1 IRMGTGD
8 SLAAIDPRVTIRA
21 DGLIDVDFRSATVG
35 GIVSAIGRSLDINL
49 VMKPDEIL
57 NSEMK
62 DFRLKGVTW
71 QQAFDAALNSYS
83 YGYVDNE
90 GVITV
95 KSLAEINA
103 VPNVSRVFQV
113 RYSEATA
120 LAALLDQH
128 EGVARVVTDSRS
140 NVIII
145 TGQQSKMAEL
155 KSLIDN
161 LDRPTPQVMIES
173 RFIEVAQNDVK
184 NLGINWAS
192 LSGQK
197 FQAGPF
203 QRDFIKSNMED
214 DAIGSESSDSMMSS
228 TSRTGSSGAVT
239 ANQVESTIG
248 RLKNLM
254 DNTVSQRTDSAIFS
268 ADAFSIV
275 LSALATN
282 TDSKIVANP
291 TVVSLNGQEA
301 KIEIV
306 DHYYM
311 QEAGNVSQGVI
322 TAGQVQKL
330 DPLPG
335 IALSVTPTISG
346 GDFISLK
353 VIPQI
358 NNVVGSQEFNDTFIP
373 VVRQRTAVTHVMV
386 KDRETL
392 AIGGLV
398 DETTSKITS
407 KVPLLGSIPL
417 VGRAFRHDEDKV
429 MATNQL
435 IFITASILNPNENN
449 YVDMVGRERLNSLG
463 LSDREVQGNRY
474 KLPPE
479 EEALHAAILKYRTQ
493 VETEE
498 NQNRLNKQIEAFQ
511 TLEIQKAEK
520 AANEAE
526 KRERAAAK
534 AAAKAEKAAAKAAA
548 KGETVS
554 PAASSDDSDASRR
567 GRRTVPAF

>member
-1 IRMGTGD
+1 
-8 SLAAIDPRVTIRA
+8 
-21 DGLIDVDFRSATVG
+21 
-35 GIVSAIGRSLDINL
+35 
-49 VMKPDEIL
+49 
-57 NSEMK
+57 
-62 DFRLKGVTW
+62 
-71 QQAFDAALNSYS
+71 
-83 YGYVDNE
+83 
-90 GVITV
+90 
-95 KSLAEINA
+95 
-103 VPNVSRVFQV
+103 
-113 RYSEATA
+113 
-120 LAALLDQH
+120 
-128 EGVARVVTDSRS
+128 
-140 NVIII
+140 
-145 TGQQSKMAEL
+145 
-155 KSLIDN
+155 
-161 LDRPTPQVMIES
+161 
-173 RFIEVAQNDVK
+173 
-184 NLGINWAS
+184 
-192 LSGQK
+192 
-197 FQAGPF
+197 
-203 QRDFIKSNMED
+203 
-214 DAIGSESSDSMMSS
+214 
-228 TSRTGSSGAVT
+228 
-239 ANQVESTIG
+239 VESTIG

-322 TAGQVQKL
+322 TAGQVEKL

-358 NNVVGSQEFNDTFIP
+358 NNVVGNQEFNDTFIP

-498 NQNRLNKQIEAFQ
+498 NQNRLNKQVEAFQ
-511 TLEIQKAEK
+511 SLEIQKAEK
-520 AANEAE
+520 AAKEAE